1 MGRLARRPTAILA
14 ANDAMAMGAL
24 GGIVRSGLRCPEDIA
39 VVGIGD
45 PPYMAFAH
53 PPITTVAL
61 PVEEAGAR
69 AARSILE
76 RIETPGVRPRTEVLP
91 CRLVVRASCG
101 AAGFATDPAMP
112 RPLRRE
118 G

>member
-61 PVEEAGAR
+61 PVEEAGAW